1 MQSAVQ
7 EWVSSKETTSG
18 RLVRKLHV
26 PREIMRAARLKGMAF
41 TVYSPIRVLG
51 LGDLDNAKVDGTINP
66 PRQGQ
71 GVARLLGGIAY
82 SP

>member
-1 MQSAVQ
+1 
-7 EWVSSKETTSG
+7 
-18 RLVRKLHV
+18 
-26 PREIMRAARLKGMAF
+26 MAF

-82 SP
+82 PS